1 MEYQGF
7 TEKRRLK
14 VVQENYDLV
23 VVGGGLTGVCCA
35 ITAAR
40 TGIKV
45 VLLQDRPVLGG
56 NASSEVRLWALGA
69 TSHMGNNNRWARE
82 GGVINEIL
90 TENIYRNKEGNPV
103 LFDMV
108 LIDKVMAESNITLY
122 LNTVVYDI
130 EKSSSSHIAKV
141 YAYNPSSES
150 RFEISGTLFADCSG
164 DGIVSYLAGV
174 PYRMGAEE
182 KDRYNEGFAPDK
194 QEYGE
199 LLGHS
204 IFFYMRDTG
213 IPVTYVAPDFA
224 LEDVEACI
232 PKIRNDEYFNIHH
245 HGCKYWW
252 LEYGGR
258 LDTIYDTEK
267 IKMEL
272 WKIVY
277 GIWGYIKNS
286 GKYPEMINYTLEWV
300 GLIPGKRESR
310 RFKGLYTLTQ
320 QDIIEQREHYDAVSY
335 GGWAID
341 LHPADGVYAFGRGC
355 NQWHSKGVYQ
365 IPFRCF
371 VGEGIDNLMFGGR
384 IASVTHVAN
393 GSTRVMC
400 TAAHAGQAIGMA
412 AGLCIKNN
420 VVPFNY
426 VDKENIKI
434 LQRELIESGQYIPGF
449 DLREKVNLLYNA
461 KIQVSSQLLFS
472 GFRADG
478 GYCLLDFS
486 AAVILPVLGQM
497 PEVSI
502 EVLAEEE
509 TILEVQLRTS
519 EKKMNYTPDII
530 LETFSLPLSKGKQVV
545 HIPFNTKMNERRYIF
560 ICFMANSKVRLA
572 ESSELITGLVTVF
585 NQINIAVSNFGRQEP
600 PVDIGV
606 EAFEFWCPK
615 RRPEGKNLA
624 ISLSS
629 SLDISSVNNLFTSY
643 TRPVCGTNAW
653 IADWKDTNPSLTLKW
668 DTEQTIHYIRLFFD
682 TDYDHA
688 METVQMGHI
697 TNIMPFCVRS
707 YKLLDESNHIL
718 YEKKGNYQSI
728 NTIEF
733 QVPVVAKE
741 LRLVFEH
748 PLPGGTPASLF
759 HIIVK

>member
-1 MEYQGF
+1 MEFQGF
-7 TEKRRLK
+7 TDDRCLK
-14 VVQENYDLV
+14 IVQENCDLV

-40 TGIKV
+40 AGIKV

-90 TENIYRNKEGNPV
+90 TENVFRNKEGNPI

-108 LIDKVMAESNITLY
+108 LIDKVMAEPNITLH

-130 EKSSSSHIAKV
+130 EKSSSSHITKV

-150 RFEISGTLFADCSG
+150 KYEVSGTLFADCSG

-174 PYRMGAEE
+174 SFCIGAEE
-182 KDRYNEGFAPDK
+182 KEMFDEGFVPDK
-194 QEYGE
+194 QQYGE
-199 LLGHS
+199 LMGHS

-213 IPVTYVAPDFA
+213 QPVSYVAPDFA
-224 LEDVEACI
+224 LKDVQTCI
-232 PKIRNDEYFNIHH
+232 PKIQNSEYFSIHH

-258 LDTIYDTEK
+258 FDTIHDTEE

-272 WKIVY
+272 WKVVY
-277 GIWGYIKNS
+277 GIWDYIKNS
-286 GKYPEMINYTLEWV
+286 GNFPEMENYTLEWA

-320 QDIIEQREHYDAVSY
+320 QDIIEQKLHYDAVSY

-341 LHPADGVYAFGRGC
+341 LHPADGVYASGRGC

-371 VGEGIDNLMFGGR
+371 VGNEIENLLFGGR

-400 TAAHAGQAIGMA
+400 TSAHGGQAIGMA
-412 AGLCIKNN
+412 AGLCIKNKLL
-420 VVPFNY
+420 PIDY
-426 VDKENIKI
+426 TKKENVKV
-434 LQRELIESGQYIPGF
+434 LQASLIEVGQYIPGI
-449 DLREKVNLLYNA
+449 DLKEETNLLYKA
-461 KIQVSSQLLFS
+461 KCEVSSQLSFS
-472 GFRADG
+472 GLSADG
-478 GYCLLDFS
+478 NYCSLNYSTAIL
-486 AAVILPVLGQM
+486 LPVYAEI

-502 EVLAEEE
+502 DVLAEEE

-519 EKKMNYTPDII
+519 MNLLNYTPDVT
-530 LETFSLPLSKGKQVV
+530 LETYTFPLTKGKQVV
-545 HIPFNTKMNERRYIF
+545 HIPFCSKLNEERYVF
-560 ICFMANSKVRLA
+560 ICFMANPKIQLA
-572 ESSELITGLVTVF
+572 ESSQLITGIMTVF

-600 PVDIGV
+600 PEGIGV

-615 RRPEGKNLA
+615 RRPQGKNLA
-624 ISLSS
+624 ISLSAP
-629 SLDISSVNNLFTSY
+629 LNIYSVDKLLTTY
-643 TRPVCGTNAW
+643 VRPTNGTNAW
-653 IADWKDTNPSLTLKW
+653 IADWDDSHPLLILKW
-668 DTEQTIHYIRLFFD
+668 DSEQMIRIVRLFFD

-688 METVQMGHI
+688 METVQMGHAE
-697 TNIMPFCVRS
+697 NVMPFCVRN
-707 YKLLDESNHIL
+707 YKLMNENNQLL
-718 YEKKGNYQSI
+718 YEKEGNYQSI

-733 QVPVVAKE
+733 HEPVSIRELKVVLEHPSSTVPV
-741 LRLVFEH
+741 
-748 PLPGGTPASLF
+748 SLF
-759 HIIVK
+759 HIIVR